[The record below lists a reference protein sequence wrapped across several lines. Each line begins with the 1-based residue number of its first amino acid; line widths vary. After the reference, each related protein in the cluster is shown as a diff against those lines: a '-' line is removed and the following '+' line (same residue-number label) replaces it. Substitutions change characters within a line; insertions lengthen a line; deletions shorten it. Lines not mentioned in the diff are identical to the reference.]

1 LHKGNKYKTVENL
14 LSGKYVSRANYLS
27 IFPSFDSETSNE
39 ANTLLENL
47 AEQITKEIEEGNE
60 ATIKEVDE
68 ILSNKL
74 DKLDMRVLSRELFYE
89 SMEKS
94 IQSSLNR
101 LNKPSK
107 GTQVSD
113 YSWSVWNS
121 FFYNYIS
128 ERDDL
133 YQIFSKFDTISK
145 SLDYLPLVEKIFE
158 TEDNLRVFGNVAE
171 RLDFFKMVD
180 EYEDWDNLEQ
190 YIKSVQTRNG
200 FDNYLE

>member
-1 LHKGNKYKTVENL
+1 M
-14 LSGKYVSRANYLS
+14 
-27 IFPSFDSETSNE
+27 
-39 ANTLLENL
+39 ENL

>member
-1 LHKGNKYKTVENL
+1 M
-14 LSGKYVSRANYLS
+14 
-27 IFPSFDSETSNE
+27 
-39 ANTLLENL
+39 ENL

-74 DKLDMRVLSRELFYE
+74 DKLDMRVLSRELFSE

-158 TEDNLRVFGNVAE
+158 TEDNLRVFSNVAE

>member
-1 LHKGNKYKTVENL
+1 M
-14 LSGKYVSRANYLS
+14 
-27 IFPSFDSETSNE
+27 
-39 ANTLLENL
+39 
-47 AEQITKEIEEGNE
+47 
-60 ATIKEVDE
+60 
-68 ILSNKL
+68 SNKL